1 MANAA
6 EELKSVVG
14 FNWQGYASA
23 ANYALQNKINTDQ
36 AIKWI
41 DQAIATNPSF
51 NTYNTKAGLL
61 ELQGKTAEVEKIKEQ
76 AIALSTENELN
87 AYGYQLLNQG
97 DNDGAIKYL
106 KLNTDRHPES
116 ANAWDSLGEAYAIKG
131 DKENAIKNFK
141 KSLSLNPTEA
151 TKANSEKYL
160 KKLGGM

>member
-1 MANAA
+1 
-6 EELKSVVG
+6 
-14 FNWQGYASA
+14 QGYASA

-51 NTYNTKAGLL
+51 NTLNTKAGLL
-61 ELQGKTAEVEKIKEQ
+61 ELQGKTAEVEKMKEQ
-76 AIALSTENELN
+76 AISLATENELN

-106 KLNTDRHPES
+106 KMNTERHPES
-116 ANAWDSLGEAYAIKG
+116 ANARDSLGEAYAIKG

-160 KKLGGM
+160 KKLGAM